1 MSPGVQH
8 VTRGVWTTWHGPGC
22 QTRKSGLGSVG
33 GGDAP
38 EGLEQGRTDR
48 VTSGCVVASVLCI
61 KVCASLRP
69 TPREACVAS
78 PGPV

>member
-1 MSPGVQH
+1 M
-8 VTRGVWTTWHGPGC
+8 
-22 QTRKSGLGSVG
+22 GLAVRPRSLDFVLWG

-38 EGLEQGRTDR
+38 EGLEQGPTDR

-61 KVCASLRP
+61 KVCDSLRP